1 MMHRGAAITIQ
12 VRQGEMIVSAAG
24 EALQDGSIGQRIR
37 VQNLVSKR
45 IVTAKVI
52 DEATVEVTASRR

>member
-1 MMHRGAAITIQ
+1 ML
-12 VRQGEMIVSAAG
+12 VSAAG
-24 EALQDGSIGQRIR
+24 EALQDGSIGQRIL

-52 DEATVEVTASRR
+52 DEATVEVAASRR